1 MWLDSRSFTVFFFSL
16 TLDINEPNELAQ
28 QQQQQQQWSAA
39 LIYGPSSSPNV
50 DTPEIMTAR
59 NKRSTTTSKKA
70 AAAHRKAAANKDQVP
85 EEANTQ
91 ELLKRL
97 AEQQTMIEQLTHVQ
111 AAEDRHS
118 KPLSDDEA
126 ELTLPPCVEATRMIP
141 VDVAD

>member
-1 MWLDSRSFTVFFFSL
+1 VFFFSL

-28 QQQQQQQWSAA
+28 QQQQQQWSAT

-59 NKRSTTTSKKA
+59 NKRSTSKKA
-70 AAAHRKAAANKDQVP
+70 AAARRKAAANKDQVP

-97 AEQQTMIEQLTHVQ
+97 AEQQTMIEQLTHIQ
-111 AAEDRHS
+111 AAEDRRS

-126 ELTLPPCVEATRMIP
+126 ELTLPPCIEATRMIP

>member
-1 MWLDSRSFTVFFFSL
+1 VFFFSL

-28 QQQQQQQWSAA
+28 QQQQQQWSAV
-39 LIYGPSSSPNV
+39 LIYGHSSSLNV

-70 AAAHRKAAANKDQVP
+70 AAARRKAAANKDQVP

-91 ELLKRL
+91 ELLKCL

-111 AAEDRHS
+111 AAVDRRS

-126 ELTLPPCVEATRMIP
+126 ELTLPPCVEVEATRMIP